1 MDVHQIFERKID
13 KPELRN
19 RHTVSATGRLS
30 SQATT
35 QCSAGEVEASSRVA
49 ATTPVSAVMKS
60 VLCVR
65 PELEIDDL
73 ETLLLEQHVSGVPVV
88 DEKGFLVGVVSKTDL
103 VRHEK
108 LDNEQWVERMGEIRA
123 PARVAE
129 IMTRHPAS
137 VGANASIAEAVQ
149 LMLTHRIHRLPVVS
163 EAGEVLAIVTPLDVL
178 GWVTS

>member
-1 MDVHQIFERKID
+1 MGVHGIRVRKTD
-13 KPELRN
+13 ELEVRN

-30 SQATT
+30 SKATT
-35 QCSAGEVEASSRVA
+35 RCRARELGTSRVA

-60 VLCVR
+60 VVCVR
-65 PELEIDDL
+65 PELEVDDL
-73 ETLLLEQHVSGVPVV
+73 ETLLLDQEVSGVPVV

-108 LDNEQWVERMGEIRA
+108 LDNDQWVERMGEIRS

-137 VGANASIAEAVQ
+137 IGVNASIAEAVQ
-149 LMLTHRIHRLPVVS
+149 LMLTRRIHRLPVVS

-178 GWVTS
+178 GWITS